1 MSAIPSK
8 SPPCRIAM
16 MALEYT
22 RTPYKLVA
30 VDPRKGDTKTAEFK
44 KVHDTKEL

>member
-1 MSAIPSK
+1 
-8 SPPCRIAM
+8 M

-22 RTPYKLVA
+22 RTPYKLVP

-44 KVHDTKEL
+44 KVHGTVDFKEMIDLNYKFNTG